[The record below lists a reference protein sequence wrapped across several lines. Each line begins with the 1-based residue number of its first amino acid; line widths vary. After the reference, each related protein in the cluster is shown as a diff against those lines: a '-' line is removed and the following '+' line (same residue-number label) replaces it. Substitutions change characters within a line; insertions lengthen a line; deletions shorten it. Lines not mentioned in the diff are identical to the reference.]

1 MTDALIQTNQEAE
14 EADDRWIE
22 IELDGERRRF
32 SNANEAGREL
42 SLPTGSLHSAIRG
55 KRGFLRT
62 RDGRRM
68 ILRYSF
74 DGGPLH
80 MEDRRATSYTKKR
93 SISIAVDGVWHE
105 SPSDASRET
114 GIDLSTLSRAM
125 ARGATSVKPRGGM
138 AHTLEYSAAGTREEG
153 RNPK

>member
-1 MTDALIQTNQEAE
+1 MTDALIQTGQETDE
-14 EADDRWIE
+14 DRWIE

-32 SNANEAGREL
+32 SNANEAGREM

-55 KRGFLRT
+55 NRGFLST
-62 RDGRRM
+62 QDGRKM
-68 ILRYSF
+68 ILRYSAH
-74 DGGPLH
+74 GGPMH

-93 SISIAVDGVWHE
+93 SIRIAVDGVWHD

-125 ARGATSVKPRGGM
+125 ARGATSVKPRGGV
-138 AHTLEYSAAGTREEG
+138 AHSLEYNAAQRG
-153 RNPK
+153 RPAE

>member
-1 MTDALIQTNQEAE
+1 MTDALIQASQDDGE
-14 EADDRWIE
+14 DRWIE
-22 IELDGERRRF
+22 IELEGERRRF

-55 KRGFLRT
+55 RRGFLGT
-62 RDGRRM
+62 RDGRKM
-68 ILRYSF
+68 ILRYAF
-74 DGGPLH
+74 EGGPLH

-93 SISIAVDGVWHE
+93 SIRIAVDGVWHD

-125 ARGATSVKPRGGM
+125 ARGATSVKPRGGV
-138 AHTLEYSAAGTREEG
+138 AHTLEYGAARRRSREEG
-153 RNPK
+153 AES